1 MGSYTHGLFQENV
14 SMWKNLSLTSFGQ
27 GPAGTAR
34 TCWTTVKL
42 AWKACPVL
50 LVGVL
55 LLFGV
60 ESGLTPLQLA
70 LSRAVIDKLAAP
82 LGHTAVLDSL
92 VTHVS
97 LTAWIVL
104 TLTVMTLG
112 QLISPLTALLQSQ
125 ASDRLSGYVTE
136 QVMQV
141 WLLKWLVDVLSA
153 PLSLTGGYAG
163 VLDGELLVV
172 LAVLYLLT
180 LLIPAGLQPLH
191 DNLEASIK
199 ERVVVEVDRRIM
211 QASAR
216 LVDLQR
222 IEAPSFHDEVEL
234 IRQSSYEVP
243 IILGLLSLGPG
254 TILTL
259 GGLLLLL
266 GQIHP
271 ALPLLLLLVGISD
284 LRAKRRLETEKY
296 RSLAANSRVAREMEY
311 YTRLALETTVAHEVR
326 AFGLGDFLPQRY
338 RERRERAMA
347 KVQRLRWH
355 EFVQAQ
361 AYSGLTALVLAGAF
375 SYTALQIIAGHLQT
389 GDIALYL
396 GAVVQAQNKALALG
410 NFVASLHR
418 VQLHLRGLF
427 DFLDGAR
434 PAIALQREGQGTPA
448 PARFEEGIELRDVH
462 FRYPGGSRDREV
474 LQGMSARLPA
484 GKVTALVGVNGAGK
498 STLVKLLTRM
508 YDPVSGLIVLDGA
521 SLASYDLAS
530 LRGRMAV
537 VYQDFAH
544 FALTLHENITAG
556 DIESDPDFQRV
567 EQAAHR
573 SGADQVAAK
582 LPQGY
587 ATELT
592 RRFEGGVELSGG
604 EWQKVALARS
614 FLREAALVILDEPA
628 SALDAEAEY
637 QLFQHFRE
645 LTTGKT
651 ALLISHRLSTVRM
664 ADQILVLDGG
674 RIVEAGSHADLMA
687 RGGQYASLY
696 EMQAGRYR

>member
-1 MGSYTHGLFQENV
+1 MKKELRKLLPGNARQRWRSHLE
-14 SMWKNLSLTSFGQ
+14 SLRVYWRG
-27 GPAGTAR
+27 
-34 TCWTTVKL
+34 
-42 AWKACPVL
+42 
-50 LVGVL
+50 
-55 LLFGV
+55 
-60 ESGLTPLQLA
+60 LQLLMA
-70 LSRAVIDKLAAP
+70 SAP
-82 LGHTAVLDSL
+82 LPASAYLALIVLWSL
-92 VTHVS
+92 VPV
-97 LTAWIVL
+97 A
-104 TLTVMTLG
+104 
-112 QLISPLTALLQSQ
+112 
-125 ASDRLSGYVTE
+125 
-136 QVMQV
+136 QV
-141 WLLKWLVDVLSA
+141 WLLKRLVDVLST
-153 PLSLTGGYAG
+153 PLPIAGGLAG
-163 VLDGELLVV
+163 AQDGELLIV

-180 LLIPAGLQPLH
+180 LLIPAGLQSLY
-191 DNLEASIK
+191 DNLEAIIK
-199 ERVVVEVDRRIM
+199 ERVVVEGDRRIM

-222 IEAPSFHDEVEL
+222 IEAPSFQDEVEL

-243 IILGLLSLGPG
+243 QMLGMLSLGPG
-254 TILTL
+254 TLLTL

-271 ALPLLLLLVGISD
+271 VLPLLLLLVGIPSV
-284 LRAKRRLETEKY
+284 RAQRRLETEKY
-296 RSLAANSRVAREMEY
+296 RSLANSSRVAREMEY
-311 YTRLALETTVAHEVR
+311 YTHLVLEPAVAHEVR
-326 AFGLGDFLPQRY
+326 VFGLGDFLRQRY
-338 RERRERAMA
+338 RERRERVMA
-347 KVQRLRWH
+347 EVQRLRWR
-355 EFVQAQ
+355 EFMQAQ
-361 AYSGLTALVLAGAF
+361 AYSSIMALVLAGAF
-375 SYTALQIIAGHLQT
+375 SYTALQASAGHLQV

-396 GAVVQAQNKALALG
+396 GAVVQAQNRTLALG
-410 NFVASLHR
+410 NFFASLHR

-434 PAIALQREGQGTPA
+434 PAIALPRDEQGAPA
-448 PARFEEGIELRDVH
+448 PARFEEGIELRGIH
-462 FRYPGGSRDREV
+462 FQYPGGSRDAPV
-474 LQGMSARLPA
+474 LQGMSALLPA

-508 YDPVSGLIVLDGA
+508 YDPGSGLIVLDGA
-521 SLASYDLAS
+521 SLARYDLAS
-530 LRGRMAV
+530 LRSRMAV

-544 FALTLHENITAG
+544 FALTLHQNIAVG

-567 EQAAHR
+567 EQAARR

-614 FLREAALVILDEPA
+614 FLRDAAFVILDEPA

-645 LTTGKT
+645 LITGKT

-664 ADQILVLDGG
+664 ADQILVLSGG
-674 RIVEAGSHADLMA
+674 RIVEAGSHADLMVK
-687 RGGQYASLY
+687 GGHYASLY